1 MTQTVV
7 TPVSS
12 QEDLDE
18 LRAAVRDFL
27 EAKSSEDAVR
37 EQMEREPRFDPEVW
51 TQLTGELR
59 LAALAV
65 PEQYGGD
72 GFGLVEL
79 GVVLEEMGRSLLC
92 APFFSS
98 VVLAAQALLAAGDP
112 DACARYLPGI
122 AAGTTLAA
130 LAVTEA
136 DGTWNPQ
143 RIATRAEAVSPG
155 QWALTGHKCFVIDG
169 TTADLLLVVARTE
182 AGLSLFAVERAAP
195 GVRAESLRSLD
206 ATRAQARVTLD
217 AAPATLVGADGA
229 GERLLEKVLD
239 VASVCLAAEQAGGA
253 RRVLETSAEYARTR
267 HQFGR
272 AIGSFQAVK
281 HKCADILVQVEL
293 AEATAREAARLHTA
307 DPAGFR
313 AAAAVA
319 HACCSRA
326 YLFAATENIQVHG
339 GIGFT
344 WEHPAHLHFR
354 RAKSAQLLFGGPAA
368 YHERL
373 LAALGV

>member
-1 MTQTVV
+1 MTQTV

-12 QEDLDE
+12 QDDLDE
-18 LRAAVRDFL
+18 LRGAVRDFL
-27 EAKSSEDAVR
+27 EAKSGEEAVR
-37 EQMEREPRFDPEVW
+37 AQMEHEPRFDPEVW
-51 TQLTGELR
+51 AQLTGELR

-65 PEQYGGD
+65 PEEYGGD

-112 DACARYLPGI
+112 DACARHLPGI
-122 AAGTTLAA
+122 AAGTTQAT

-136 DGTWNPQ
+136 DGSWDPH
-143 RIATRAEAVSPG
+143 RIATRAEVVSPG
-155 QWALTGHKCFVIDG
+155 GWALTGHKCFVVDG

-182 AGLSLFAVERAAP
+182 AGLSLFAVERTAP
-195 GVRAESLRSLD
+195 GVRAESLRALD

-217 AAPATLVGADGA
+217 AVPATLVGADGA
-229 GERLLEKVLD
+229 GERLLETVLD

-272 AIGSFQAVK
+272 PIGSFQAVK

-293 AEATAREAARLHTA
+293 AEATAREAARLHA
-307 DPAGFR
+307 AAPAGFR
-313 AAAAVA
+313 AAAAAA

-326 YLFAATENIQVHG
+326 YVFAAMENIQVHG